1 MDGGLARMRER
12 DSTREGQRQRARQRA
27 RLRAQRAKKRV
38 QGERS
43 ERAHAAPRCHRP
55 C

>member
-12 DSTREGQRQRARQRA
+12 DSTRERQRA
-27 RLRAQRAKKRV
+27 RLRPRAQRANKRV

-43 ERAHAAPRCHRP
+43 ERAHADPPGHWP